1 LLVALNM
8 PAVIFARN
16 DALDVNPQSGDA
28 RLSDAGSDWLWAVTA
43 IYIVSFVCLSYSYI
57 TAWH

>member
-1 LLVALNM
+1 M